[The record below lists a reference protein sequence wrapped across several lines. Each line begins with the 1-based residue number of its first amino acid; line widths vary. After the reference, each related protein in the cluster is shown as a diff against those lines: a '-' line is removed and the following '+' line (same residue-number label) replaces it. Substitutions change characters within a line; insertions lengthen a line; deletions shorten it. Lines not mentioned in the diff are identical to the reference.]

1 MRNGYA
7 VAPGIGNKKE
17 SFLIIAEE
25 IINLVS
31 VKCTST
37 LHPLKVYYIRAIL
50 NNKLKKIF

>member
-1 MRNGYA
+1 MILIIANVCLSMRNGYA

-31 VKCTST
+31 VKCTR
-37 LHPLKVYYIRAIL
+37 L
-50 NNKLKKIF
+50 